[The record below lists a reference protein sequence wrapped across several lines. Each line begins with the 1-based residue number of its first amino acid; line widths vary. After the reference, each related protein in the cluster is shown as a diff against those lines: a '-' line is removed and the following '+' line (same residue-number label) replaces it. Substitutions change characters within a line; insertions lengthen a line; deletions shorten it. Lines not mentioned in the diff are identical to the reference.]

1 MNKLSKLA
9 IRGLLIAMLGAAAA
23 VRAGEPTALELVK
36 EANRYVGEQAKDKLV
51 QIRSEKSLG
60 TLSPNIWWIVL
71 FDSTATMKA
80 QEVKFGAGRMLEVK
94 RPFRLLEPTYGGD
107 KMMDRENLKV
117 DSDAAIKTA
126 SEEPL
131 LKNLKLTAT
140 QLKLEQSNDTA
151 LGIGANGQ
159 GIWKVKLWAQKLR
172 NPSKDVD
179 IGEVWVSAL
188 DGKVVKT
195 DLHIN
200 RVD

>member
-1 MNKLSKLA
+1 MNTLSRLA
-9 IRGLLIAMLGAAAA
+9 LRGWLIAAIGSAA
-23 VRAGEPTALELVK
+23 VARAGEPTALELVK

-51 QIRSEKSLG
+51 QIRSEKSVGSLI
-60 TLSPNIWWIVL
+60 PNIWWIVL
-71 FDSTATMKA
+71 YDATATMSA
-80 QEVKFGAGRMLEVK
+80 SEVKFGAGKMLEVK
-94 RPFRLLEPTYGGD
+94 RPFRLLEKTYGGD
-107 KMMDRENLKV
+107 KIMDREKLKV

-126 SEEPL
+126 TEEPL

-140 QLKLEQSNDTA
+140 QLKLEQANDTA
-151 LGIGANGQ
+151 LGLGATGQ

-172 NPSKDVD
+172 NPNRDVD
-179 IGEVWVSAL
+179 IGEVWVSSF

>member
-1 MNKLSKLA
+1 
-9 IRGLLIAMLGAAAA
+9 
-23 VRAGEPTALELVK
+23 
-36 EANRYVGEQAKDKLV
+36 
-51 QIRSEKSLG
+51 
-60 TLSPNIWWIVL
+60 
-71 FDSTATMKA
+71 
-80 QEVKFGAGRMLEVK
+80 
-94 RPFRLLEPTYGGD
+94 
-107 KMMDRENLKV
+107 MMDREKLKV

-151 LGIGANGQ
+151 LGIGATGQ